1 MGGASKGPGLYGLFS
16 KGFTAGFFT
25 LVLWFIAR
33 LGGLS
38 PFPPESALVYLF
50 SVIPESIEEP
60 AVQNLGEGA
69 GLLGLLAAVI
79 IAAAVYGLLAICLD
93 RLYLPKTSSWKRLST
108 LEKTLLFAA
117 VPWLFFGVVVLPLTG
132 GSFFGA
138 ASDISSS
145 GMVWIFPLTILV
157 FQLLWCLLMFR
168 STPTQVLGPLETESP
183 LKEALP
189 KDPFRRTFIERGA
202 ILAGGAILVLA
213 GIGSAIS
220 TFVAEGGLLL
230 QGGEAIRSGSSI
242 DLQGAPAIFSDP
254 RLAALVNSEVT
265 SNDSFYR
272 VAIDIFDPSVD
283 SSVWSL
289 SLRGLVANPKTY
301 SLVDLQSLPKVQQYD
316 TFICVS
322 NPVNGNLISNAQWG
336 GVRLSDLFADAGGAS
351 PSATDVVFYSVDGYS
366 VAVPIARALDS
377 ASILAYEMNGAD
389 LPQRH
394 GYPLR
399 AVIPGLYGMMSAKWV
414 RQVELVDSTYSGYW
428 QTRGWSNTAEIQTVS
443 FVRVPDDSATVSLSQ
458 YDGSVMLG
466 GYAFAG
472 DRGISRVE
480 VSVDGG
486 STWQQATLKPPA
498 SSLTWVLWAF
508 DWQPP
513 GTGSYTVYARATDG
527 DGDLQTSAQVPTF
540 PSGATG
546 YAMSTVKVV
555 S

>member
-1 MGGASKGPGLYGLFS
+1 MAGANRGPGLGGLFV
-16 KGFTAGFFT
+16 KGFNAGFFT
-25 LVLWFIAR
+25 LILWFIAR
-33 LGGLS
+33 LGGLA

-50 SVIPESIEEP
+50 SVIPESIQEP

-69 GLLGLLAAVI
+69 GLLGLLVAVI
-79 IAAAVYGLLAICLD
+79 IAAAVYGLLAICFD
-93 RLYLPKTSSWKRLST
+93 RLYLPKAGAWKGLST
-108 LEKTLLFAA
+108 LERTLAFSI
-117 VPWLFFGVVVLPLTG
+117 VPWLFFGLIVLPLTG
-132 GSFFGA
+132 GSVFGVQSEIA
-138 ASDISSS
+138 PP
-145 GMVWIFPLTILV
+145 GVVWIFPLTILV
-157 FQLLWCLLMFR
+157 FQLLWCLMLFR
-168 STPTQVLGPLETESP
+168 SMPAQTVPLETGTS
-183 LKEALP
+183 LKGAIP

-202 ILAGGAILVLA
+202 VLAGAAILVLA
-213 GIGSAIS
+213 GIGSAVS

-230 QGGEAIRSGSSI
+230 QGGEAIRSGSQI
-242 DLQGAPAIFSDP
+242 DLQGAPAIFDDP

-289 SLRGLVANPKTY
+289 SLNGLVANPKTY
-301 SLVDLQSLPKVQQYD
+301 SLADLQSLPKVQQYD

-322 NPVNGNLISNAQWG
+322 NPVNGNLISSAQWG
-336 GVRLSDLFADAGGAS
+336 GVRLSDLLSDAGGAS
-351 PSATDVVFYSVDGYS
+351 PSATNVVFYSVDGYS
-366 VAVPIARALDS
+366 VAIPIARALDPVS
-377 ASILAYEMNGAD
+377 MLAYEMNGTD

-414 RQVELVDSTYSGYW
+414 RQVELIDTAYTGYW
-428 QTRGWSNTAEIQTVS
+428 QTRGWSNMAEVQTVS
-443 FVRVPDDSATVSLSQ
+443 FLRVPDDGSTVSLSQ

-486 STWQQATLKPPA
+486 STWQDATLKPPA
-498 SSLTWVLWAF
+498 SNLTWVLWAF
-508 DWQPP
+508 EWEPP
-513 GTGSYTVYARATDG
+513 GPGNYVVYARATDG
-527 DGDLQTSAQVPTF
+527 GGGVQTSAVAPTF

-546 YAMSTVKVV
+546 YAMSTVKVT